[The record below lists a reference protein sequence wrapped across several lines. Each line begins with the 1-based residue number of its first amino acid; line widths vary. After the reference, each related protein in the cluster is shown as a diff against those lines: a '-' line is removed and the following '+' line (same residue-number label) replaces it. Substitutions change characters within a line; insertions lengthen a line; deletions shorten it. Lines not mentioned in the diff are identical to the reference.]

1 MNKIIFL
8 ILCLFCL
15 IIFYPSSTEAAACR
29 TPHEPG
35 KIYPQPI
42 TYCEPVKDP
51 FSPEKLIFWLSNIL
65 NFSSFIAI
73 FYLVQLF
80 KKKNQTRTESFNI
93 ILMFFIFLSL
103 IFIFFLLNF
112 IT

>member
-1 MNKIIFL
+1 MNKIFFL
-8 ILCLFCL
+8 ILCVFCL
-15 IIFYPSSTEAAACR
+15 IIFYPSSAQSAACG
-29 TPHEPG
+29 PPPEPG

-65 NFSSFIAI
+65 IFSSFIAI
-73 FYLVQLF
+73 FYLIQLF
-80 KKKNQTRTESFNI
+80 KKKNRTRTESFNI
-93 ILMFFIFLSL
+93 ILMLFIFLSL